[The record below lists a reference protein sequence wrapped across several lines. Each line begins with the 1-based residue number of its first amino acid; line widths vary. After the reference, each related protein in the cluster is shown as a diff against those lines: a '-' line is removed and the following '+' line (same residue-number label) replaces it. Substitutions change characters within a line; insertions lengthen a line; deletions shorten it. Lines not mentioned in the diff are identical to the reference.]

1 MSPELAE
8 RGRVERKAVNGVRNE
23 AGDSACVQMI
33 DPNGRIFLP
42 GQTGD
47 FEATGTNVYDP
58 TNEKEEEGALGILS
72 EAKLIPHGW
81 NQCRDHTK
89 DDNFQQMLLMNR
101 PKEFVGRLFNKVF

>member
-1 MSPELAE
+1 MLPELAE

-23 AGDSACVQMI
+23 AGDSAHVQMI

-47 FEATGTNVYDP
+47 FEATGKNAHDP

-72 EAKLIPHGW
+72 EAKLIPRGR

-101 PKEFVGRLFNKVF
+101 PEEFVGRLFNKVF